1 MRRALLSVWDKTG
14 IEEFARGLA
23 DLGFELISTGGTAAK
38 LREAGLTVNEV
49 SKVTGFPEIM
59 DGRVK
64 TLHPAIHAGL
74 LADPS
79 VPDHL
84 DALERLAIGRIEV
97 LVVNLYPFRETIAK
111 GATRAEAIE
120 MIDIGGPAMLRA
132 AAKNHAAVAAVC
144 DPADYPRVLGELR
157 REGQVMPETRA
168 GLALKAFSL
177 TARYDAAIAE
187 YLGEGASDTLALVM
201 PRCRLLRY
209 GENPDQQAAAYLDPD
224 FAGASALS
232 ARVLGGKELSYNNIL
247 DADAA
252 IEAALTFAEPAAVVV
267 KHLTP
272 CGVALADTPA
282 TAVRRAVD
290 ADPASAFGGVVAI
303 NRSVDE
309 QAAAELTAKNQFLE
323 VIAAPH
329 FEDGAAGT
337 ISARSGWGGS
347 VRLLEF
353 GDRPL
358 MPGWSLRSV
367 AGGVLRQSAQ
377 PLAPFA
383 PRTMT
388 RRQPTDAEMAEM
400 EFAWRVVR
408 YMKSNGIV
416 VTSDRCTRGV
426 GSGQTS
432 RVASVRIALEQA
444 GEAARGAVLASDG
457 FFPFPDSIELAAAA
471 GIVAVVQPGG
481 SKRDEDVIRTADALG
496 LAMVFTDCRQFR
508 H

>member
-1 MRRALLSVWDKTG
+1 MKRALLSVWDKTG
-14 IEEFARGLA
+14 IEELARGLA

-38 LREAGLTVNEV
+38 LREAGLAVTEV

-59 DGRVK
+59 GGRVK

-84 DALERLAIGRIEV
+84 DALERLALGRIEI
-97 LVVNLYPFRETIAK
+97 LVVNLYPFKETIAK

-157 REGQVMPETRA
+157 REGQIMPETREE
-168 GLALKAFSL
+168 LALKVFSL

-187 YLGEGASDTLALVM
+187 YLAEGQTDTLALVM

-224 FAGASALS
+224 YVGASALS

-252 IEAALTFAEPAAVVV
+252 IEASLAFSEPAAVVV

-272 CGVALADTPA
+272 CGAALADSPA
-282 TAVRRAVD
+282 KAVRRAVD
-290 ADPASAFGGVVAI
+290 ADPVSAFGGVVAV
-303 NRSVDE
+303 NRPVDGDT
-309 QAAAELTAKNQFLE
+309 AAELTARNQFLE
-323 VIAAPH
+323 VIAAPR
-329 FEDGAAGT
+329 FEGAVAES
-337 ISARSGWGGS
+337 ISRRSGWGES

-358 MPGWSLRSV
+358 SPSWSLRSV
-367 AGGVLRQSAQ
+367 AGGVLRQSTQ
-377 PLAPFA
+377 PVAPFR
-383 PRTMT
+383 PRAVTQ
-388 RRQPTDAEMAEM
+388 RQPTSAELAEL

-408 YMKSNGIV
+408 YVKSNGIV
-416 VTSDRCTRGV
+416 VTSDRCTRGI

-444 GEAARGAVLASDG
+444 GEAARRAVLASDG

-481 SKRDEDVIRTADALG
+481 SKRDDDVIRAADALG